1 MKIKKIDIIKAYHN
15 GIVIYF
21 IGIRDNKEEIY
32 TYKTIYGKNKKEIIK
47 NALEWAIKENQ

>member
-1 MKIKKIDIIKAYHN
+1 MKIKKINIIETYHN
-15 GIVIYF
+15 CIVIYF